1 MTVAIPEAATA
12 ARASAGAASA
22 PAMTPRPGPRGG
34 RGAGPPPPRGFARPL
49 PNPPQ
54 RQSSSRPSSTRQ
66 SSTRSGSG
74 ESRNRSRQRSPLDRA
89 RRAAPTDKVT
99 RTNYQPVIL
108 AEFVAAILLVA
119 LSPVA
124 SKSNPDGLSPYAG
137 KDMMKLGA
145 VTGLYFVLALIST
158 GGATAGRF
166 AAWFGGLILL
176 TVGLSE
182 TAHLASVFDLGGNAK
197 AAAAKAVG
205 GVTQKGK
212 TIAGRN

>member
-12 ARASAGAASA
+12 ARASSAASA
-22 PAMTPRPGPRGG
+22 PAMTPRSSPRGG

-54 RQSSSRPSSTRQ
+54 RQSSGPARSS
-66 SSTRSGSG
+66 G
-74 ESRNRSRQRSPLDRA
+74 SRQRSPLGEA
-89 RRAAPTDKVT
+89 RHRAPTDKVS

-137 KDMMKLGA
+137 KDMIKLGA

-158 GGATAGRF
+158 GGPTAGRF

-197 AAAAKAVG
+197 AAASKAVS